1 MGENLDWV
9 KDDLGVFSQS
19 ENEILKKI
27 CSDRNIPLRL
37 VTKLLDVEQQMQGM
51 SRRSSIY
58 NRINEVF
65 AEDWRSEEEIRSD
78 MIKPDAVDSKRQ
90 IRHV

>member
-1 MGENLDWV
+1 
-9 KDDLGVFSQS
+9 
-19 ENEILKKI
+19 
-27 CSDRNIPLRL
+27 
-37 VTKLLDVEQQMQGM
+37 LLDVEQQMQGM

-65 AEDWRSEEEIRSD
+65 AEDWRSEEEIRID